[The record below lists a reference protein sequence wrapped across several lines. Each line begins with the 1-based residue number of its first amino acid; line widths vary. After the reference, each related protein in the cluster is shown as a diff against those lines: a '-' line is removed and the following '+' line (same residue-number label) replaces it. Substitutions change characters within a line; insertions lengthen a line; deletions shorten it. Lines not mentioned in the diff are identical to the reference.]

1 MGNVTNASAWRP
13 GVVAAQTLANSKL
26 LADFGPTVAARRR
39 DPPGWDGVEAMNS
52 RFIVVTAVAAAVAGI
67 TAGCSSDADGSK
79 NQQPNAQITVESKTI
94 STKAIT
100 CTKIEWWLTI
110 KASSDAG
117 EAQAILLVEGDKP
130 KVKTVNLDGFD
141 GFHGVAGEGNGTVD
155 VTFADNL
162 YAISGDAVGTAQDH
176 PDVPKTVHFR
186 IQARC

>member
-1 MGNVTNASAWRP
+1 
-13 GVVAAQTLANSKL
+13 
-26 LADFGPTVAARRR
+26 
-39 DPPGWDGVEAMNS
+39 MNS
-52 RFIVVTAVAAAVAGI
+52 RFIVVTAVTAAVAGI
-67 TAGCSSDADGSK
+67 MAAGCSSDADGSTK
-79 NQQPNAQITVESKTI
+79 QQSNAQITVESKTV

-110 KASSDAG
+110 KASADSG

-162 YAISGDAVGTAQDH
+162 YAISGDAVGTDQDH